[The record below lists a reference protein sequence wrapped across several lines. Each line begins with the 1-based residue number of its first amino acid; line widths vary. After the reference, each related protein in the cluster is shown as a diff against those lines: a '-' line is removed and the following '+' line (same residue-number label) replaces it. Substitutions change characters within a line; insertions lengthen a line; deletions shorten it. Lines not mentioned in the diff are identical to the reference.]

1 MGIFYEEMPDWLMT
15 WIAKQHLFFVATAP
29 KEGHVNM
36 SPKGVDGTFHVID
49 SHTIWYE
56 DMSGS
61 GVETIAHLRD
71 TNGRITIM
79 FVAFDRPPRVVR
91 LYGTGTIH
99 EYGTPEYDKYIP
111 AGKRHP
117 GSRAVIEVDIHK
129 VGASCGYG
137 VPFYNYAGPR
147 TLLSRKTAK
156 FEADI
161 KPDGDNFMRKY
172 WREHLMKSIDGL
184 PALQVAPETASTLVN
199 IGVLEEEWDTKKS
212 KIQMG
217 LERYGIDA
225 KSFLAGSILTA
236 LMMLVVDA
244 FCGWLLKPPSPSS
257 NLSNMGSFYDEMP
270 DWLMAWIA
278 KQHLF
283 FVATAPK
290 DGHVN
295 VSPKGVEGTFHVVD
309 PHTVWY
315 EDLTGSGIETIS
327 HLRDNGRITIMFMA
341 IDKPPRICRLFG
353 TSAVHEFG
361 TPEYEK
367 YIPANKRRPGSRAVI
382 EINIHKVGASCGYG
396 VPFFTYAGPR
406 TLLERVSVKFEA
418 DVKDDGESYLRKYWR
433 EHSLKSLDGLPAL
446 QVAPEVNKPL
456 VNVGVLQEEWAAGDQ
471 SDKVYRIAA
480 ALSSYGIDAK
490 SFLAGT
496 VSAMLFMVALMRFVE
511 GR

>member
-1 MGIFYEEMPDWLMT
+1 MGIFYEDMPDWLMT

-36 SPKGVDGTFHVID
+36 SPKGVDGTFHVFD
-49 SHTIWYE
+49 SHTVWYE

-71 TNGRITIM
+71 TKGRMTIM

-111 AGKRHP
+111 PGKRHP

-129 VGASCGYG
+129 VGA
-137 VPFYNYAGPR
+137 VILRLRRPLYNYAGPR

-184 PALQVAPETASTLVN
+184 PALQVAPETTSALVN
-199 IGVLEEEWDTKKS
+199 VGVLEEEWGTKKS

-225 KSFLAGSILTA
+225 RSFLAGTILTT
-236 LMMLVVDA
+236 LMMLVWMRFTLFFSDRHLHRTS
-244 FCGWLLKPPSPSS
+244 C
-257 NLSNMGSFYDEMP
+257 NMGSFYDEMP
-270 DWLMAWIA
+270 DWLMAWIV

-283 FVATAPK
+283 FVATAPA

-315 EDLTGSGIETIS
+315 EDLTGSIETIS

-353 TSAVHEFG
+353 TGTVYEFG
-361 TPEYEK
+361 TPEYER

-446 QVAPEVNKPL
+446 QIAPEVNEPL
-456 VNVGVLQEEWAAGDQ
+456 VNVGVLQEEWAGDQ
-471 SDKVYRIAA
+471 SDKQNRIAA
-480 ALSSYGIDAK
+480 ALSAYGIDAK
-490 SFLAGT
+490 SFLAGI